1 MTLTQVA
8 LLLAIA
14 AIIYLKQSLSTAETV
29 ADMLVDATLEVAKG
43 NLTISVSPDGDISF
57 NKVKG

>member
-1 MTLTQVA
+1 MTQAA
-8 LLLAIA
+8 LITAILVIA
-14 AIIYLKQSLSTAETV
+14 YLWRELYAAETV

-43 NLTISVSPDGDISF
+43 NLTVTINPDGGISF